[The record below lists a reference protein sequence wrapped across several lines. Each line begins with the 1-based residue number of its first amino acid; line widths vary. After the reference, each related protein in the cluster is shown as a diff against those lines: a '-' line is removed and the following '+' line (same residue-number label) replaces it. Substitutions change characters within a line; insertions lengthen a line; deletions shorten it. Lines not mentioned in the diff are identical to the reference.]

1 LYLYTHVFYYKESK
15 VSAGSFSLIKPD
27 TKHLNVRYLIKG
39 VFNKS
44 LNIAGIEDFTQQAK
58 NTLLSQ
64 LKLNC
69 KNFDFISSIDENPEY
84 EINYYEH
91 NKQWNEIT
99 SIVNS
104 FKQENNISYD
114 TLYCDVFTDN

>member
-1 LYLYTHVFYYKESK
+1 MYLYTHVFYYKESQ
-15 VSAGSFSLIKPD
+15 VSAGSFSLIEPD

-44 LNIAGIEDFTQQAK
+44 LNIAGIDDFTQQAK

-69 KNFDFISSIDENPEY
+69 KNFDFIISIDENPEY
-84 EINYYEH
+84 EINYYEY